1 MSFSRTFWILL
12 ARMDIR
18 PGQAN
23 IFENLAKNTKKMVL
37 GRCSS
42 GLSALNYLVGL
53 FKGLGRHSFQ
63 YLDGKHFPHG
73 A

>member
-1 MSFSRTFWILL
+1 MAFSRTFLIFNTSF
-12 ARMDIR
+12 DIR
-18 PGQAN
+18 PGQAY

-37 GRCSS
+37 GRPSM

-53 FKGLGRHSFQ
+53 LKGLGRHSFQ